1 MSKAAAPPLTMIS
14 ERWAPPS
21 VHGPA
26 AKPRELKSATDLS
39 RVERITLDEH
49 YARAKLAGA
58 AEGRAE
64 FDARTAELNARVARL
79 DSVLSVLGKP
89 LTDMDA
95 QVEKQLVTL
104 ALTVAKHLVRRELR
118 IEPTQVVAII
128 RETVALLPAAARDVR
143 VHLHPDD
150 AALVSERLAKPQA
163 ERAWTIIEDPVM
175 GRGGCRVTTDTA
187 LIDARLET
195 RLGAVISQV
204 LGSER
209 GEPRQN
215 VSTGNETPPDE
226 ASA

>member
-1 MSKAAAPPLTMIS
+1 M
-14 ERWAPPS
+14 
-21 VHGPA
+21 
-26 AKPRELKSATDLS
+26 AKPRELKAATDLS
-39 RVERITLDEH
+39 RKEKVTVEEH
-49 YARAKLAGA
+49 YATAKAQGA
-58 AEGRAE
+58 AAGRAE
-64 FDARTAELNARVARL
+64 FDARTAELNTRIARL
-79 DSVLSVLGKP
+79 DSILSVLGKP
-89 LTDMDA
+89 LSEMDA

-118 IEPTQVVAII
+118 IEPTQIIAII

-150 AALVSERLAKPQA
+150 AALVNERLAKPQA
-163 ERAWTIIEDPVM
+163 ERAWTVIEDPVM

-209 GEPRQN
+209 GEQRANAQD
-215 VSTGNETPPDE
+215 SIAGGETE
-226 ASA
+226 S